1 MNKRDGKHVP
11 ANTIPATSR
20 CLPNTLNRVQGPVYE
35 APVLVLEMRVF
46 QCGTW
51 AEWPIIL
58 GISKQKGATVADAIS
73 RSS

>member
-1 MNKRDGKHVP
+1 MNKRDGKRVP
-11 ANTIPATSR
+11 ANTIPATSKR
-20 CLPNTLNRVQGPVYE
+20 LPSILNRVQGPGYE

-51 AEWPIIL
+51 AAWPIIP